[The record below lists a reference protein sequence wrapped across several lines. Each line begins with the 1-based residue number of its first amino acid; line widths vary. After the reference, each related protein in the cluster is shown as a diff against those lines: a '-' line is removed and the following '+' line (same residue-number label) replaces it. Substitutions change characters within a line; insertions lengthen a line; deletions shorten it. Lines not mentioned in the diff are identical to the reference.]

1 MRALSHPSG
10 HVAALARA
18 RDRQFR
24 ADGFSQGWACH
35 AADAAVGPEVDSVTS
50 SSRLKW
56 ILRLAGLLAAGL
68 FATLAHWQWGRAEW
82 KQSWLAEYAQA
93 LHAQAIPLDDALR
106 RADAAN
112 GAPLRVVLQAV
123 ALQGPRFVLDNQQR
137 DGAVGVLD
145 WIVVEQA
152 DRYWLL
158 ELGWLPMSATRER
171 PTLPALPTEARL
183 EAVVLPWPAQGI
195 RLGANPSSALDGQA
209 TAPLAY
215 LDRDELEAAVGHAL
229 QDRVI
234 RLLPGANLG
243 HRIDQLAMPNTLP
256 PEKHRGYAM
265 QWAAL
270 SLLTLS
276 LLVLFI
282 WKGRKT

>member
-1 MRALSHPSG
+1 M
-10 HVAALARA
+10 
-18 RDRQFR
+18 
-24 ADGFSQGWACH
+24 
-35 AADAAVGPEVDSVTS
+35 S

-56 ILRLAGLLAAGL
+56 TVRLAGVLATGL
-68 FATLAHWQWGRAEW
+68 FAMLAHWQWGRAEW
-82 KQSWLAEYAQA
+82 KQSWLDEYSRALQAQA
-93 LHAQAIPLDDALR
+93 MPLDEALR
-106 RADAAN
+106 RAGAADA
-112 GAPLRVVLQAV
+112 APLRVVLESV
-123 ALQGPRFVLDNQQR
+123 DLQGPRFLLDNQQR
-137 DGAVGVLD
+137 DGTVGVLD
-145 WIVVEQA
+145 WVVVEQA
-152 DRYWLL
+152 NRYWLL
-158 ELGWLPMSATRER
+158 ELGWLPMLAKREL
-171 PTLPALPTEARL
+171 PMLPALTSQAKL
-183 EAVVLPWPAQGI
+183 EAVLLPWPSQGI
-195 RLGANPSSALDGQA
+195 RLGANPRSALDGQA
-209 TAPLAY
+209 KSPLAY
-215 LDRDELEAAVGHAL
+215 LDRVELEAALGHAL